1 MPTAQEQCPVMRM
14 ADTQKDLMDA
24 QEAMAG
30 GDFDAAVSK
39 FNKVLKADPNNAEAY
54 FGKAEASVGVPKMS
68 PEEVMALY
76 KKAVDLDPKNPIYHS
91 SYAAYLLEIGR
102 FNEAEAAY
110 VKAAELDPDNARYY
124 YSEFGVEYIL
134 RAPVVMEKF
143 LDDKTKEM
151 IMKKGLKYLLKAA
164 GITEEDAKRL
174 L

>member
-1 MPTAQEQCPVMRM
+1 MLYLEFRRSENM
-14 ADTQKDLMDA
+14 ADIRKDLMDA

-30 GDFDAAVSK
+30 GDFDSAVTK
-39 FNKVLKADPNNAEAY
+39 YNKVLKTDPNCAEAY

-68 PEEVMALY
+68 PEEVMTLY
-76 KKAVDLDPKNPIYHS
+76 KKAVDLDPKNPIFHS

-124 YSEFGVEYIL
+124 YSEFGVEYTL
-134 RAPVVMEKF
+134 RAPIVMEKF
-143 LDDKTKEM
+143 LDDKTKDM

-164 GITEEDAKRL
+164 GMTEEDAKRL

>member
-1 MPTAQEQCPVMRM
+1 M

-24 QEAMAG
+24 QEAMAS
-30 GDFDAAVSK
+30 GDFDGAVSK

-76 KKAVDLDPKNPIYHS
+76 KKAVDLDPKNPIFHS
-91 SYAAYLLEIGR
+91 SDAAYLLEIGR

-164 GITEEDAKRL
+164 GITEEEAKRL